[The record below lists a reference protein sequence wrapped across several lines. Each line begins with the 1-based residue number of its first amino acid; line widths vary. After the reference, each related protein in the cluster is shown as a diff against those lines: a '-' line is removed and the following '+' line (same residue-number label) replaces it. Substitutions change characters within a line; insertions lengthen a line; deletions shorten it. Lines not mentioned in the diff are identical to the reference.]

1 VTAPGRWLNA
11 ILSQPEE
18 SWYAGLGAYIAFLC
32 GVQGLTLL
40 LCASRV
46 TISGAVA
53 LAILGAS
60 FGLGCL
66 EWLRVRPG
74 KPVPSALPAGG
85 AEGEWPRGLILV
97 LPILCLAAL
106 WGLAFIVPD
115 LSWDGRAYH
124 IPTMHFWS
132 LLGRVGWIE
141 AYFPATPHMN
151 GYPKGAELMGFV
163 LVRGFGESQ
172 LANTVNLLFLPLGVL
187 GLGLLARALGATARA
202 AAAAASLYA
211 MVPVCVAQS
220 ITTYVDAAFS
230 CAAIA
235 LIAMVVRTVGL
246 LSAGRVPWA
255 LLPALGGAMGLVV
268 STKSPGLLFAANAA
282 AVVMLMAVAQVGWG
296 RGRRAAR
303 FAGAAVVFAS
313 AALAIAALVGGYWY
327 VRNYLFGG
335 SPIYPAGV
343 QLAGHTI
350 FPGEQIGEVVSPA
363 ANTPE
368 YLRGLPGLVRILFT
382 WLQGGTRW
390 PISMADY
397 DSRAGGLGY
406 LWVLGCLPAAVLM
419 LGRMVRR
426 STPTR
431 WRRPLQ
437 TMLLMTGLQFLA
449 TPMNWWARYTVW
461 IYALGLPCFAVV
473 VGEVFRDGGAHWAKR
488 LWVRACVAIAMLE
501 GILCLG
507 YMIDHYLCPTWMI
520 HDEPTAMFHPSNWRK
535 PYWQRQFPQLRG
547 TVLEEILVSE
557 DAVAVGPLL
566 PAPEKQ
572 ALLLG
577 WLSTPIGRRRILSL
591 PHNPGAEAMAK
602 LKAFRARWI
611 LWEDSLPLPEC
622 LLGVAA
628 ERVRAGCFTVL
639 KLAHEE

>member
-1 VTAPGRWLNA
+1 
-11 ILSQPEE
+11 
-18 SWYAGLGAYIAFLC
+18 
-32 GVQGLTLL
+32 
-40 LCASRV
+40 
-46 TISGAVA
+46 VA

-60 FGLGCL
+60 LGIGYL
-66 EWLRVRPG
+66 EWLRMRPR
-74 KPVPSALPAGG
+74 KPALPTLPAGG
-85 AEGEWPRGLILV
+85 AEGEWPGGLILV

-106 WGLAFIVPD
+106 WGLACMVPD

-124 IPTMHFWS
+124 IPTMHFWA
-132 LLGRVGWIE
+132 LRGRVSWIE

-151 GYPKGAELMGFV
+151 GYPKGAELVGFV
-163 LVRGFGESQ
+163 LVRAFGDSR

-187 GLGLLARALGATARA
+187 GIGLLARALGATARA
-202 AAAAASLYA
+202 AVGVASLYV

-220 ITTYVDAAFS
+220 ITTYVDAAFAC
-230 CAAIA
+230 CAIT

-255 LLPALGGAMGLVV
+255 LLPPLGGAMGLVV
-268 STKSPGLLFAANAA
+268 STKSPGLLGAATA
-282 AVVMLMAVAQVGWG
+282 AVVIMLMAAAQVGWG
-296 RGRRAAR
+296 RGRRAGR
-303 FAGAAVVFAS
+303 FAGAAAVFAS

-327 VRNYLFGG
+327 VRNYLIGG
-335 SPIYPAGV
+335 SPLYPAGV
-343 QLAGHTI
+343 HVAGHTI
-350 FPGEQIGEVVSPA
+350 FPGEQIGEVVAAA

-368 YLRGLPGLVRILFT
+368 YLRGRSGLYRILFT

-406 LWVLGCLPAAVLM
+406 VWVLGCLPAAVLM
-419 LGRMVRR
+419 LRRMVRR
-426 STPTR
+426 STSTR
-431 WRRPLQ
+431 LRRTLQ
-437 TMLLMTGLQFLA
+437 AMLLMTGLQFLA

-507 YMIDHYLCPTWMI
+507 YVIDHYLCPTWMI
-520 HDEPTAMFHPSNWRK
+520 HDEPTAMFYPSNWRK

-547 TVLEEILVSE
+547 TVLEEILASE

-566 PAPEKQ
+566 PVPEKQ

-591 PHNPGAEAMAK
+591 PQNPGVEAMAK
-602 LKAFRARWI
+602 LQAFRARWI
-611 LWEDSLPLPEC
+611 LWDDSLPLPEC

-628 ERVRAGCFTVL
+628 ERARAGRFTVL
-639 KLAHEE
+639 KLARGE